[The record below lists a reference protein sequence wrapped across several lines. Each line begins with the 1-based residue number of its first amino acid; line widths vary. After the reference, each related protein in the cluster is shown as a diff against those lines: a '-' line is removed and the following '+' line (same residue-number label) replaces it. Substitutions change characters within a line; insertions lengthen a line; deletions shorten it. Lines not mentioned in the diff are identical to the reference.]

1 MARTR
6 TGLTSAS
13 ERCFSFR
20 GGISSPLVRRLRAAA
35 GFLEAAVLLLVF
47 SAPCSALSVSGL
59 PEWLEPAVLRSL
71 DAVWAEIPQGANVD
85 REGTLRLV
93 ARQLFAGY
101 EIEMV
106 RGKDEEPNLC
116 FVPQEETR
124 WEVRTLL
131 PELRE
136 MAAAWFSSDIQGIE
150 GEAAALLPS
159 LPGTALTWAD
169 GALKEA
175 IGAIV
180 NQRLP
185 GWDFSVQI
193 ALSPEEGALTLSFRP
208 GPPLVLALNPTL
220 SSRTI
225 PVMFRSDL
233 EAKLISGLS
242 PLIGL
247 PVAWVEHHRAD
258 VEKAARDFLEDR
270 NTVENL
276 RAKVEVTFSPGP
288 VSGLDARV
296 DSSRFLFQVW
306 VAAYAGLEDRY
317 PELGIFFGWNTA
329 HLTGLEME
337 LYAEGIVAL
346 DDFGWTQRL
355 GVRVPL
361 FRNFWAGVEMEWPG
375 ENGFYRIQWGSSR
388 LRRPYL
394 SWRWSPD
401 AGHEAAVGYRVD
413 GHISIE
419 VYYDGTKSDKVGV
432 RGLWSL

>member
-1 MARTR
+1 M
-6 TGLTSAS
+6 
-13 ERCFSFR
+13 
-20 GGISSPLVRRLRAAA
+20 
-35 GFLEAAVLLLVF
+35 
-47 SAPCSALSVSGL
+47 
-59 PEWLEPAVLRSL
+59 
-71 DAVWAEIPQGANVD
+71 PQGPNVD
-85 REGTLRLV
+85 REGTLRVV

-101 EIEMV
+101 AIETIRGNDGEPVV
-106 RGKDEEPNLC
+106 R

-124 WEVRTLL
+124 WEVRLAA

-136 MAAAWFSSDIQGIE
+136 MAAVWFSSDIQGIDE
-150 GEAAALLPS
+150 EISALLPS

-175 IGAIV
+175 IGAIM

-233 EAKLISGLS
+233 EAKLIPGLS

-276 RAKVEVTFSPGP
+276 RARVDVTFLPGP

-317 PELGIFFGWNTA
+317 PEAGVFFGWNTA
-329 HLTGLEME
+329 HLTGLDLE
-337 LYAEGIVAL
+337 LYVEGIAAL
-346 DDFGWTQRL
+346 DNFGWTQRL

-361 FRNFWAGVEMEWPG
+361 FHDFWAGVEMEWPG
-375 ENGFYRIQWGSSR
+375 ENSFYRVQWGSGR
-388 LRRPYL
+388 VRRPYL
-394 SWRWSPD
+394 SWRWS
-401 AGHEAAVGYRVD
+401 AEMGHEAAAGYRVD
-413 GHISIE
+413 EHISIE
-419 VYYDGTKSDKVGV
+419 VYYDGTKSNKVGV

>member
-1 MARTR
+1 M
-6 TGLTSAS
+6 
-13 ERCFSFR
+13 RC
-20 GGISSPLVRRLRAAA
+20 LRAAA
-35 GFLEAAVLLLVF
+35 VFLGVSVLLLLF
-47 SAPCSALSVSGL
+47 SVPCFALSVAGL

-71 DAVWAEIPQGANVD
+71 DAVWAEIPQGMNVD
-85 REGTLRLV
+85 REGTLELV
-93 ARQLFAGY
+93 ARRLFAGY
-101 EIEMV
+101 EIETARGNDGEPLV
-106 RGKDEEPNLC
+106 RFFPR
-116 FVPQEETR
+116 EETR
-124 WEVRTLL
+124 WEIHAVL

-150 GEAAALLPS
+150 GEVSALLPS
-159 LPGTALTWAD
+159 LPGAALTWAD

-175 IGAIV
+175 LASIV
-180 NQRLP
+180 GERLP

-193 ALSPEEGALTLSFRP
+193 ALDPSEGILTLSFRP
-208 GPPLVLALNPTL
+208 GPPLVLAINPAL

-225 PVMFRSDL
+225 PAMFRSDL
-233 EAKLISGLS
+233 EARLIPELS

-247 PVAWVEHHRAD
+247 PVAWVERHRAD
-258 VEKAARDFLEDR
+258 VEEAARAFLEDR
-270 NTVENL
+270 NAVENL
-276 RAKVEVTFSPGP
+276 RARVEVSFLPGP
-288 VSGLDARV
+288 VSGLDAQV

-317 PELGIFFGWNTA
+317 PELGVFFGWNTA
-329 HLTGLEME
+329 HLTGINLE
-337 LYAEGIVAL
+337 LYAEGIAAL

-375 ENGFYRIQWGSSR
+375 DNVFSRVQWGSVR
-388 LRRPYL
+388 VKRPYL

-401 AGHEAAVGYRVD
+401 KGHEAAVGYRVD